1 MPLCRTASCVKRAE
15 FVEENV
21 GRPAIAN
28 DMVTGE
34 DESVQLRV
42 ETGKTQAHYWA
53 INEIEGRRSFL
64 FLGVFESDRSLRRR
78 DGRQDLERHR
88 QLGCMREM
96 KRIALRNNR
105 CTQSFMAVDDVLQ
118 GDPEKLCGKFPA
130 PEENEWLR

>member
-42 ETGKTQAHYWA
+42 ETEKTQAHYWA

-64 FLGVFESDRSLRRR
+64 FLGVFQSDRSLRRR
-78 DGRQDLERHR
+78 DGRQVLERHR
-88 QLGCMREM
+88 QLGCLREM

-105 CTQSFMAVDDVLQ
+105 CTQSFMAV
-118 GDPEKLCGKFPA
+118 GDGPPGGA
-130 PEENEWLR
+130 PSPSGHLPPPDARGTR